1 MPKMSKRDREDNGP
15 VDSWR
20 QMYEKKKRERE
31 LYESIKAHY
40 EQLRETPT
48 RYVKVS
54 AYGREVEIPVYSQFF
69 PDGVHNTPQGRAAM
83 LFIVGAT
90 HFASGVDI
98 RWAFHVLERKVV
110 MWQLAV
116 WSLDCECEASK
127 IAEDDANIVD
137 ECRCVFGY

>member
-1 MPKMSKRDREDNGP
+1 MSKMSKRDREDNELTGI
-15 VDSWR
+15 WR
-20 QMYEKKKRERE
+20 QMYEKRQRERE
-31 LYESIKAHY
+31 LYESIKVHY
-40 EQLRETPT
+40 EQLRRTPM

-54 AYGREVEIPVYSQFF
+54 AYGKEVEIPVYAQYF

-98 RWAFHVLERKVV
+98 RWAFHMLERKVV

-116 WSLDCECEASK
+116 WSQDSECEASK
-127 IAEDDANIVD
+127 IAEDDANIVA